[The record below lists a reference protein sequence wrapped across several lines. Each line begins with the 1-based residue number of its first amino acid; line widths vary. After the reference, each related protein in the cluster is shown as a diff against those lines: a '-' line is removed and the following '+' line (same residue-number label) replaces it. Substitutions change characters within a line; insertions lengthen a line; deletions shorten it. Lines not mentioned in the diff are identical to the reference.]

1 MTRSNVVPI
10 NQAIANKTR
19 YHRWTTSAHDPVLQ
33 DIVDMIVAS
42 GMSVG
47 DIIERVLDAH
57 GPHLAYATIDNWLT
71 GKTRRP
77 QNFTVTWVA
86 FALGYE
92 RRFVKVKP

>member
-10 NQAIANKTR
+10 NQAIARKTR
-19 YHRWTTSAHDPVLQ
+19 NYRWTDQHDPVLREVT
-33 DIVDMIVAS
+33 DLIVQS
-42 GMSVG
+42 GLSVG
-47 DIIERVLDAH
+47 DIIEKVLDAH

-77 QNFTVTWVA
+77 QNFTITWVT

-92 RRFVKVKP
+92 RRFVKIE